1 MTAIFEESF
10 ITGISVLSSKQILQ
24 SMKIYLTSHDV
35 EHQYN
40 HAPIN
45 ARYLLVNLIQVK
57 KSPLPIPAT
66 STNVEISPKIF
77 MTLRFNPS
85 ATLVLN
91 FKAIPNASLKLLNL
105 N

>member
-66 STNVEISPKIF
+66 SANVEISPKIF

-85 ATLVLN
+85 ATLV
-91 FKAIPNASLKLLNL
+91 
-105 N
+105 